1 MCRMIRIM
9 TRANEPS
16 LPDVTFM
23 KVQEVA
29 DYLRTSKM
37 SVNRWIRAGKLPA
50 VKVGR
55 EYRIDQREVLR
66 LATPI
71 ELP

>member
-1 MCRMIRIM
+1 MIRIM